1 MLFQYNGK
9 EYLVTID
16 DNSVRW
22 PQIKIYEYNRN
33 ALLFKKHFLWSSLE
47 CIQEAL
53 FLKENPDMEDDPEL
67 LVKMAQDSLEK
78 FLLHEKKQQERKR
91 IEEIQR
97 QVFEG
102 GKSNV

>member
-1 MLFQYNGK
+1 
-9 EYLVTID
+9 
-16 DNSVRW
+16 
-22 PQIKIYEYNRN
+22 
-33 ALLFKKHFLWSSLE
+33 
-47 CIQEAL
+47 
-53 FLKENPDMEDDPEL
+53 MEDDPEL